1 MKIFFSFLIYYLI
14 ISISCVIPNWNLDKV
29 GNKIINS
36 SNDTYNFTTVYKN
49 NDVGDENLEIQ
60 VIKELYME
68 NNTIK
73 NRSKVIYNNEIKIVP
88 FDLIESFHKIN
99 DDIIICP
106 KGNYHPYSLSNKK
119 WMIPTNMENPDIS
132 NWDLKCKKQK
142 SETSNGDVYFFLVF
156 YLMHEKFYFLVLGET
171 KWGSMGEKQDIIYDF
186 KLEKTNHIYDKLAEY
201 PMMTLIQR
209 DNYLL
214 LQGKIIVLKRESKSI
229 YEDKADKVKLTL
241 TKGHTQAYFDIDTNT
256 YYFISYDDIYNFIS
270 GYYNTSNKEIK
281 ETGFS
286 DWYPINNTVS
296 PFEFIEEQ
304 LEIEQMNFILNNKFV
319 YYKIKD
325 SNNKT
330 YYGVLDITL
339 NKVVFNTDETLIEFI
354 PNSKKSMLAIT
365 SSTAYEICLYKD
377 SQGNCVEKCDN
388 NNYILDS
395 DGNICSYDKTCSDG
409 KLMLVPN
416 EICIEDCDKSIYIS
430 NDTHCGLCKDL
441 GSNGKEY
448 KLINGT
454 ECIELNSTSM
464 EYYNER
470 LKLLK
475 CKDGFMLKDNDCVS
489 DFKCYELCEEGQCT
503 QVSTNISNQYCTEC
517 IKGYFLYKGNCD
529 KNCPERHQADNS
541 SKTCLECNVTN
552 CTTFINNT
560 CKCSKCDE
568 AYFINSDNICEKCPN
583 NCISCKN
590 STICEKCE
598 KDFFVDSQ
606 GNCSHC
612 PLENCEEK
620 EEDNCHCKNCY
631 NGYFKYEDK
640 CKKCDADC
648 QTCSMNETNCT
659 SCEEGKF
666 LTTEKKCKSC
676 DKKCQTCESNANN
689 TNDICLSCNQS
700 SIYKYLVNDDLNKT
714 CVENCTNVGREF
726 NLNNN
731 TCKAKEEKKEPSK
744 TNTYLLIIFSIIIGI
759 ILLVIGIIIIKKCC
773 FEKNNRLY
781 SEEINS
787 QLTEFNELAIN

>member
-29 GNKIINS
+29 GNKLINS

-60 VIKELYME
+60 IIKELYME

-73 NRSKVIYNNEIKIVP
+73 NRSKVIYNNEITIVP

-156 YLMHEKFYFLVLGET
+156 YLMHEKFFFLVLGET

-229 YEDKADKVKLTL
+229 YEGKADKVKLTL

-256 YYFISYDDIYNFIS
+256 YYFISYDDIYNFTS

-339 NKVVFNTDETLIEFI
+339 NKVVFNTDETYRIH
-354 PNSKKSMLAIT
+354 SKFENVNVSHNI
-365 SSTAYEICLYKD
+365 ID
-377 SQGNCVEKCDN
+377 S
-388 NNYILDS
+388 L
-395 DGNICSYDKTCSDG
+395 
-409 KLMLVPN
+409 
-416 EICIEDCDKSIYIS
+416 
-430 NDTHCGLCKDL
+430 
-441 GSNGKEY
+441 
-448 KLINGT
+448 
-454 ECIELNSTSM
+454 
-464 EYYNER
+464 
-470 LKLLK
+470 
-475 CKDGFMLKDNDCVS
+475 
-489 DFKCYELCEEGQCT
+489 
-503 QVSTNISNQYCTEC
+503 
-517 IKGYFLYKGNCD
+517 
-529 KNCPERHQADNS
+529 
-541 SKTCLECNVTN
+541 
-552 CTTFINNT
+552 
-560 CKCSKCDE
+560 
-568 AYFINSDNICEKCPN
+568 
-583 NCISCKN
+583 
-590 STICEKCE
+590 
-598 KDFFVDSQ
+598 
-606 GNCSHC
+606 
-612 PLENCEEK
+612 
-620 EEDNCHCKNCY
+620 
-631 NGYFKYEDK
+631 
-640 CKKCDADC
+640 
-648 QTCSMNETNCT
+648 
-659 SCEEGKF
+659 
-666 LTTEKKCKSC
+666 
-676 DKKCQTCESNANN
+676 
-689 TNDICLSCNQS
+689 
-700 SIYKYLVNDDLNKT
+700 
-714 CVENCTNVGREF
+714 
-726 NLNNN
+726 
-731 TCKAKEEKKEPSK
+731 
-744 TNTYLLIIFSIIIGI
+744 
-759 ILLVIGIIIIKKCC
+759 
-773 FEKNNRLY
+773 
-781 SEEINS
+781 
-787 QLTEFNELAIN
+787 